1 MAEKMRVTPWE
12 VSGEVDYEKLVREFG
27 VEKLDENLLKRIERH
42 TGELHFMLRRKVFLL
57 IVI

>member
-27 VEKLDENLLKRIERH
+27 VEKLDEKE
-42 TGELHFMLRRKVFLL
+42 K
-57 IVI
+57 